1 VSFALLWLLWPKGE
15 ILLFSATRSTCAKYK
30 AMFLEL
36 CALVYIVG
44 AVLSVLARIR
54 AKDYKCDIMLVLLR
68 EQAITTISVLDLA
81 ASFAIVAAHVT
92 GRHDICNR
100 IHSRFLRIIRS
111 LHKIGWSA
119 GRVCYHLLQ
128 EQPIDLERQSEMALA
143 PPIDPK
149 TPVDTSIST
158 FPAGTGQATS
168 EMGPQETQGVHE
180 IEEMDDPD
188 GAKLRERFR
197 HLKRLSMKNNPH
209 KLVHEELRSISAR
222 LRWSSLRYCLGFQE
236 RPFEDVFFVVPSQVP
251 TISSPIANLQLP
263 HLELSPGKAR
273 SLRSH
278 SPSLRSEVTNMIDHQ
293 NALGIHQ
300 LQPFDSNFHLNTSI
314 SKAGSSPD
322 PIFQLPGE
330 IQNICVK
337 ALPDTGSSQNVIDKS
352 LVQQLSPPIP
362 IIAVDDLADKPLV
375 APDGKPIPS
384 AGKVRL
390 PWMFKKEDEVYERW
404 FYVVENCSKGV
415 IIGNAFLRETET
427 MNKHRDRLM
436 ITRPSDP
443 NSLPGNLAS
452 EAQQQDCLR
461 QLVLGRINDMDTFAS
476 IDTGCEAN
484 LMSADYA
491 DALALE
497 VQPLPS
503 EKKEVEFA
511 NGRRSTVL
519 GQVDVN
525 WSFFDTPD
533 EATPVTCYVL
543 RTCIHPVIFGE
554 RFVYSE
560 DPWINHETSL
570 SQVPSNREEM
580 GVVGLEK
587 ARRFWFFGNYKPGT
601 LT

>member
-1 VSFALLWLLWPKGE
+1 
-15 ILLFSATRSTCAKYK
+15 
-30 AMFLEL
+30 
-36 CALVYIVG
+36 
-44 AVLSVLARIR
+44 
-54 AKDYKCDIMLVLLR
+54 
-68 EQAITTISVLDLA
+68 
-81 ASFAIVAAHVT
+81 
-92 GRHDICNR
+92 
-100 IHSRFLRIIRS
+100 
-111 LHKIGWSA
+111 
-119 GRVCYHLLQ
+119 
-128 EQPIDLERQSEMALA
+128 
-143 PPIDPK
+143 
-149 TPVDTSIST
+149 
-158 FPAGTGQATS
+158 
-168 EMGPQETQGVHE
+168 
-180 IEEMDDPD
+180 
-188 GAKLRERFR
+188 
-197 HLKRLSMKNNPH
+197 
-209 KLVHEELRSISAR
+209 
-222 LRWSSLRYCLGFQE
+222 
-236 RPFEDVFFVVPSQVP
+236 
-251 TISSPIANLQLP
+251 
-263 HLELSPGKAR
+263 
-273 SLRSH
+273 
-278 SPSLRSEVTNMIDHQ
+278 MIDHQ